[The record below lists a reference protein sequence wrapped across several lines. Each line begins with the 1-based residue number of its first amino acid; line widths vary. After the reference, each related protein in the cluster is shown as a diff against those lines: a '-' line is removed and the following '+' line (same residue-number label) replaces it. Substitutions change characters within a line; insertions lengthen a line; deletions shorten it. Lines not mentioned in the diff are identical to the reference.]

1 MTSTAFY
8 RNLKAANS
16 LSDAFS
22 EGGTAPLP
30 SDWYVVVTDIVGST
44 AAITAGRYKDVN
56 TAGGLA
62 AMAMSNAFKTL
73 EFPFVFGGD
82 GTTFLI
88 PATMRDETA
97 GILADTARKVK
108 DFFDLD
114 LRVGIVPAIDVYA
127 KNFAIRVGKIQ
138 VSEHYIQAVILGD
151 GIDYAESLVKTT
163 PTYLVAKNLVGA
175 TEANFFGFTCRWHD
189 IPSHGGET
197 VALIV
202 RLNNAN
208 DNSQRQLLRSIL
220 EQIEKIYGP
229 ENEHHPIREKNMK
242 PALTPRVLWRE
253 AAATANRKSGIMY
266 YLSFVRIIFESV
278 GLSVIMAL
286 KLPGKKFHF
295 ELKRIKWY
303 NVVSADYKK
312 FDGMLKLVI
321 SGSSAMREK
330 LVAELDRLKREGKL
344 LYGIHV
350 SNRALMTCLLNADS
364 AHEVHFVD
372 AADGG
377 YALAAK
383 MLKEQL
389 SAQG

>member
-1 MTSTAFY
+1 V
-8 RNLKAANS
+8 
-16 LSDAFS
+16 
-22 EGGTAPLP
+22 PLP
-30 SDWYVVVTDIVGST
+30 SDWHVVVTDIVGST

-73 EFPFVFGGD
+73 DFPFVFGGD

-88 PATMRDETA
+88 PASMRDEA
-97 GILADTARKVK
+97 AVILADTARKVK

-114 LRVGIVPAIDVYA
+114 LRVGIVPADDVYA
-127 KNFAIRVGKIQ
+127 KNFSIRVGKIQ

-151 GIDYAESLVKTT
+151 GIDHAEKLVKTT
-163 PTYLVAKNLVGA
+163 PKYLVAKDLVGDS
-175 TEANFFGFTCRWHD
+175 EANFFGFSCRWHD

-202 RLNNAN
+202 RLSSAN

-229 ENEHHPIREKNMK
+229 EKEHHPIREENMK
-242 PALTPRVLWRE
+242 PALSSRVLWRE
-253 AAATANRKSGIMY
+253 AAARTRNKGGFLYS
-266 YLSFVRIIFESV
+266 LLLVRLTFEIIAIKI
-278 GLSVIMAL
+278 IMAL
-286 KLPGKKFHF
+286 SLPGKMFHY

-330 LVAELDRLKREGKL
+330 LVGELERLKREGKL

-364 AHEVHFVD
+364 EHEVHFVD